1 MADDQL
7 SEAVIDEA
15 VRLTRLAQRAPES
28 APAGTFGEEPSLSEA
43 DRYRRERNE
52 LLEEQGFRARLRED
66 DHGLTL
72 VCYPAEWLQQGEVDL
87 AAVEDT
93 GRAVERRIDGT
104 GGSDSWQPVAEHNR
118 EVAEA
123 VATRYGE
130 PHARTARSFGR
141 FMASHRVRRVE
152 TATAEDILEFVE
164 EFFPRNTWP
173 TDAQRS
179 VVMRS
184 LRLTIAAATDGLAFD
199 EERGS

>member
-1 MADDQL
+1 MADNQL
-7 SEAVIDEA
+7 PESVVDEA
-15 VRLTRLAQRAPES
+15 VRLTRLAERAPES
-28 APAGTFGEEPSLSEA
+28 APPGAFGEETTLSEA
-43 DRYRRERNE
+43 DRYRRERTE
-52 LLEEQGFRARLRED
+52 LLREQEFRARLRED
-66 DHGLTL
+66 DSGLTL
-72 VCYPAEWLQQGEVDL
+72 VCYPAEWLQNGEIDL

-93 GRAVERRIDGT
+93 DRAIERRIDGT
-104 GGSDSWQPVAEHNR
+104 GGSDTWEPVAEHNR
-118 EVAEA
+118 EVATA
-123 VATRYGE
+123 VASRYGD

-173 TDAQRS
+173 TDAQQA

-184 LRLTIAAATDGLAFD
+184 IRLTIAAATDGLAFD